1 MLNLSKDIK
10 LVASDFDGVFTDG
23 SVYIDEDLKQVKKI
37 NFSDIMGVSR
47 LIKAGYKF
55 AIISGETSNILNYFK
70 NKFNIDE
77 IHGGVRQKGI
87 VLSEIMEKYSLS
99 YDEVLYIGD
108 DINDIAAFDCAKYKI
123 APKNAN
129 PIVKVKEGIQITQNS
144 GGDGAFREVVDT
156 LLNS

>member
-1 MLNLSKDIK
+1 MLKLSKDIK

-99 YDEVLYIGD
+99 YDEVLYMGD
-108 DINDIAAFDCAKYKI
+108 DINDIAAFDCVKYKI

>member
-1 MLNLSKDIK
+1 MLKLSKDIK

-55 AIISGETSNILNYFK
+55 AIISGETSNILSYFK

-99 YDEVLYIGD
+99 YDEVLYMGD
-108 DINDIAAFDCAKYKI
+108 DINDIAAFDCVKYKI

>member
-1 MLNLSKDIK
+1 MLKLSKDIK

-99 YDEVLYIGD
+99 YDEVLYMGD
-108 DINDIAAFDCAKYKI
+108 DINDIAAFDCVRYKI